1 MSKIDEWTF
10 DDFLNATKYA
20 MKRFKLLQK
29 LQIGSLVLCY
39 SAILVTILVKIMGG
53 QSKYVYVFGLIGMI
67 GGLGSV
73 VLGKKVEQLA
83 EKMSQFKAVAERLYT
98 EKISKEQIAA
108 KLRENKAIAEH
119 SYAEKISD
127 ADLNKIPSV
136 PTIPL
141 SIGFVNLSGED
152 LSGIVSED
160 ENLLSPLF
168 LESRKGVNGQIP
180 KAQILFVY
188 AHLNEDGSILGL
200 PPSGIRQIVQLTD
213 AAIVVLASPN
223 DASSIQNAIALP
235 GPKTANIV
243 FTINRNGNNFSR
255 FFCELFMNMR
265 NGNEM
270 LSAWVKLA
278 PQNPNG
284 NLSNAPATI
293 LLAEGGKIAFPA

>member
-1 MSKIDEWTF
+1 MSKIDELTF
-10 DDFLNATKYA
+10 DEFLNVTKYA
-20 MKRFKLLQK
+20 MRRFKLLQK
-29 LQIGSLVLCY
+29 LQIASVVLCY
-39 SAILVTILVKIMGG
+39 SAILVIILVKIMGG
-53 QSKYVYVFGLIGMI
+53 QSKYVYIFGLIGMI

-73 VLGKKVEQLA
+73 VLGKQVEQIGEKLSLIKAAAERSYA
-83 EKMSQFKAVAERLYT
+83 EKK
-98 EKISKEQIAA
+98 SKEQIAE
-108 KLRENKAIAEH
+108 KLRENNAVGE
-119 SYAEKISD
+119 SSFAEKIND
-127 ADLNKIPSV
+127 ADLNNKPSV
-136 PTIPL
+136 PAIPL
-141 SIGFVNLSGED
+141 SIGFVNLSGDD

-160 ENLLSPLF
+160 ESLLSPLF
-168 LESRKGVNGQIP
+168 LVSRKGVNDQIP
-180 KAQILFVY
+180 KAEILFVY
-188 AHLNEDGSILGL
+188 AHLNEDGTILGL
-200 PPSGIRQIVQLTD
+200 PQSGIRQIVQLTD

-255 FFCELFMNMR
+255 FFSELFMNMR